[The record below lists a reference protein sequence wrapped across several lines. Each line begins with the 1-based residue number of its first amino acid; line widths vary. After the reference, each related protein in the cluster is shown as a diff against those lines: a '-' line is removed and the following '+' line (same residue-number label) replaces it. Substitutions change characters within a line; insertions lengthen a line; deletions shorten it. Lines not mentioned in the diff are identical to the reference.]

1 MTSWTIPLSRPISA
15 KENRPSLTDV
25 HVEASFQDQ
34 YYRIK
39 GDRDEMVAT
48 MNKVNDQNRI
58 LQTKCAQL
66 EACLKKKVAADGEE
80 QIVILDKKNKDY
92 DDLFNAY
99 TLIQREH
106 RALISKHKSSLQVIG
121 KLKKEIQSLKLRGFG
136 AQQNNASYTPKRK
149 ETGGCKKSLDLNL
162 LDQNE
167 VEAKEEDEQL
177 LDDDENEAEEV
188 LEDTLGKLQLR
199 LHAAE
204 DQLQVL
210 KANPVSRGDCSN
222 ADAEVRHVLYVT

>member
-1 MTSWTIPLSRPISA
+1 MC
-15 KENRPSLTDV
+15 N
-25 HVEASFQDQ
+25 
-34 YYRIK
+34 
-39 GDRDEMVAT
+39 
-48 MNKVNDQNRI
+48 
-58 LQTKCAQL
+58 L

-121 KLKKEIQSLKLRGFG
+121 KLKKEIQSLKLRGYG

-149 ETGGCKKSLDLNL
+149 ETGGCKKTLDLNNL

-167 VEAKEEDEQL
+167 VEAK
-177 LDDDENEAEEV
+177 DDDENEEEV
-188 LEDTLGKLQLR
+188 EILEDTLGKLQLR

-210 KANPVSRGDCSN
+210 KATPVSRGDCSN
-222 ADAEVRHVLYVT
+222 ADAEVRHVFYAT

>member
-1 MTSWTIPLSRPISA
+1 MTSWTIPLSRPASA
-15 KENRPSLTDV
+15 KENRPSLT
-25 HVEASFQDQ
+25 HVEASFEDQ

-39 GDRDEMVAT
+39 GDRDEIIAK

-66 EACLKKKVAADGEE
+66 EACLKVAADGEE

-99 TLIQREH
+99 TIIQREH

-121 KLKKEIQSLKLRGFG
+121 KLKKEIKSLKLRGFG
-136 AQQNNASYTPKRK
+136 AQQNHASYTLKRK

-167 VEAKEEDEQL
+167 VEAN
-177 LDDDENEAEEV
+177 DDDENEEEV
-188 LEDTLGKLQLR
+188 EILEDTLGKLQLR

>member
-39 GDRDEMVAT
+39 GDRDEMVAK
-48 MNKVNDQNRI
+48 MNKVNDQNRK

-66 EACLKKKVAADGEE
+66 EACLKKKVAANGEDPAS
-80 QIVILDKKNKDY
+80 IILEKKNKDY

-106 RALISKHKSSLQVIG
+106 RSLISKHKSSLQVIG
-121 KLKKEIQSLKLRGFG
+121 KLKKEIQSLKLRGYG
-136 AQQNNASYTPKRK
+136 AQQNNASYSPKRK
-149 ETGGCKKSLDLNL
+149 ETGGCKKTLDLNL

-167 VEAKEEDEQL
+167 VEAIDE
-177 LDDDENEAEEV
+177 DENEEEV
-188 LEDTLGKLQLR
+188 EILEDTLGKLQLR

-222 ADAEVRHVLYVT
+222 ADAEVRHVLYAT